1 MTPEDRIDRLERLA
15 KLFASHGLRW
25 RNEFQKKLEI
35 LMDAQM
41 RTEAA
46 CGRYEERFAR
56 NEERFAQLAESQIHS
71 DQRLDALID
80 IIRQDRNG
88 NSLPDS

>member
-25 RNEFQKKLEI
+25 RNEFQTKLEI
-35 LMDAQM
+35 LVDAQL

-46 CGRYEERFAR
+46 FERNEGRFAR
-56 NEERFAQLAESQIHS
+56 NEDRFAQLADSQIHS